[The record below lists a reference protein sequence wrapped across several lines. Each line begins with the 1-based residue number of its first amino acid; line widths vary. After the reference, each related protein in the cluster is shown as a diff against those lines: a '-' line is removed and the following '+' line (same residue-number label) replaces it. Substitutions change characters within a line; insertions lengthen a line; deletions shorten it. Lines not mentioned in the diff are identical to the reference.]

1 MNDVIDGLDYT
12 FFHRKHL
19 WAYVRQSTAQ
29 TDWNDAVGAPYCL
42 SLFEVEMNSATDS
55 TLRLGAVQL
64 SNGPPAEQPSRKRQ
78 LSMQDVLRRPGVK

>member
-29 TDWNDAVGAPYCL
+29 TGRNDAVGAPYCL
-42 SLFEVEMNSATDS
+42 SSFQVDMNSATDS

-64 SNGPPAEQPSRKRQ
+64 SNSPPADQPSRKRQ
-78 LSMQDVLRRPGVK
+78 LSMQDVPRRPGVK